1 MSKRTAD
8 HRPVR
13 SFEFKLR
20 ITSMKSILSA
30 AALALACV
38 SFSPDPAAA
47 QAVQSPELLRNSKVI
62 IDYID
67 PRSPKSEQTL
77 ARLKK
82 RQVLEELAQF
92 LSPLR
97 LPRVLRIRTKS
108 CFQANA
114 FYMPAEWAVSLCY
127 EYLEWL
133 DSLAPKQTTREGFT
147 REDVIVGGFIDA
159 VLHEMGHALFDIL
172 SVPVFGREEDGAD
185 QLSAFIMLQFG
196 KDVAR
201 TTIKGSAYTYARSA
215 NPRTRTEFS
224 DEHGTAGQRFFNYLC
239 LAYGGD
245 PATFKDFVDLGLLP
259 KARADNCANEYRQ
272 VQRAFTKTILPFV
285 DQDMMKQV
293 QARKWLRPEEMK

>member
-1 MSKRTAD
+1 MKT
-8 HRPVR
+8 
-13 SFEFKLR
+13 
-20 ITSMKSILSA
+20 ITG
-30 AALALACV
+30 AALAVAAIWAGMGATPAPAQQ
-38 SFSPDPAAA
+38 SPD
-47 QAVQSPELLRNSKVI
+47 LLRNSKIV

-67 PRSPKSEQTL
+67 PRIAKSEQTL
-77 ARLKK
+77 ARLQK

-114 FYMPAEWAVSLCY
+114 FYVPSEWSINLCY

-133 DSLAPKQTTREGFT
+133 DNIAPKQTTREGYT
-147 REDVIVGGFIDA
+147 RGDVIIGGYIDA

-172 SVPVFGREEDGAD
+172 SVPVFGREEDAAD
-185 QLSAFIMLQFG
+185 QISGFIMLQFG

-201 TTIKGSAYTYARSA
+201 TTIKGAAYSYAMSN

-224 DEHGTAGQRFFNYLC
+224 DEHGTSGQRFFNYLC
-239 LAYGGD
+239 LAYGGE
-245 PATFKDFVDLGLLP
+245 PAGFKDFVDRGALP
-259 KARADNCANEYRQ
+259 KPRADNCPIEYQQ
-272 VQRAFTKTILPFV
+272 VRRAFAKTILPFV

-293 QARKWLRPEEMK
+293 QARQWLKPDETK